1 MPGFESFSL
10 AVILWVAAVLA
21 FAGMVHGALGLGF
34 PIVATPLIALATDMR
49 SAIILV
55 LLPCI
60 AVIIASIIKGHG
72 LRAVLAEFWPMPVYM
87 FIGASIGTRLFIAY
101 PAAPFALLLAIVV
114 IIYLNLDRLGKT
126 EWPLIK
132 QRRRWFA
139 AVFGLIA
146 GVSEGTAN
154 AAAPPLVI
162 YYMALALS
170 PTALVQALNICFI
183 TGKTT
188 QFAILATAGGITA
201 AQWLVTLPLAVVSA
215 ITLLWGVRIRS
226 NVDAAIYRGWLK
238 RALLAIAVILI
249 AQYGYATWHGW
260 Q

>member
-10 AVILWVAAVLA
+10 AIILWIIAVLA
-21 FAGMVHGALGLGF
+21 FAGLVHGALGLGF
-34 PIVATPLIALATDMR
+34 PIVATPLLALVMDMR

-60 AVIIASIIKGHG
+60 AVVIASIIKSHG
-72 LRAVLAEFWPMPVYM
+72 LRAVLAEFWPMPIYM
-87 FIGASIGTRLFIAY
+87 FIGAALGTRLFIAY
-101 PAAPFALLLAIVV
+101 PDAPFALLLAVV
-114 IIYLNLDRLGKT
+114 LVVYLNLDRLGKA
-126 EWPLIK
+126 EWPQVK
-132 QRRRWFA
+132 TRRRWFG

-146 GVSEGTAN
+146 GVCEGTAN

-188 QFAILATAGGITA
+188 QFATLVTSGGVTAT
-201 AQWLVTLPLAVVSA
+201 QWLITLPLAVVA
-215 ITLLWGVRIRS
+215 VITLLWGVRIRS
-226 NVDAAIYRGWLK
+226 NVDAVTYRGWLK
-238 RALLAIAVILI
+238 RALFAIAVVLL
-249 AQYGYATWHGW
+249 AQYAYSNWIKA
-260 Q
+260 